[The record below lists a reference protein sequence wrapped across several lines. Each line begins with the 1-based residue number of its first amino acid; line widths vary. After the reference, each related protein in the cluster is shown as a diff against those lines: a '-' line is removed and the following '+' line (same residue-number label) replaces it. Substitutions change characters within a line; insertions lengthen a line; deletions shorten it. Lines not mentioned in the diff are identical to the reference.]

1 MSNTIIYNDGELE
14 LNVSVDDETVWL
26 RQDEIASIFNID
38 RTSATRHINKIFKD
52 NEVDEKSN
60 VQKMHFANSD
70 KPVKLY
76 SLDIILA
83 IGYRV
88 NSVKAIYFRK
98 WATSILKQYIQNGYS
113 INTQKITNERFVSLE
128 NEVTSLQNNMGKI
141 NTLIKDN
148 TLELKQ
154 GIFYNG
160 QIFDAYIFISDII
173 KQSKKSIILIDNYV
187 DDTTLTLFSKN
198 QDINISIYTKTISK
212 QLKLDIQKYNKQYKN
227 LSVKITKNFH
237 DRFMIIDNE
246 KVFHIGS
253 SLKDLGNKTFAFTQ
267 ININISDIILNLKLK
282 L

>member
-14 LNVSVDDETVWL
+14 LKVSVDDETVWL
-26 RQDEIASIFNID
+26 NRNQLSEIFD
-38 RTSATRHINKIFKD
+38 RDVKTIGKHINNVFKEGEALRSSTVA
-52 NEVDEKSN
+52 NFAT
-60 VQKMHFANSD
+60 VQIEGDRSITREIEHYN
-70 KPVKLY
+70 
-76 SLDIILA
+76 LDVIISV
-83 IGYRV
+83 GYRV
-88 NSVKAIYFRK
+88 KSQKGVQFRK
-98 WATSILKQYIQNGYS
+98 WATSILKEYIINGYA
-113 INTQKITNERFVSLE
+113 INKEKLNEQRLHSLE
-128 NEVTSLQNNMGKI
+128 NDISNIKSH
-141 NTLIKDN
+141 IKDN

-160 QIFDAYIFISDII
+160 QIFDSYIFISDII
-173 KQSKKSIILIDNYV
+173 KQSKKSIILIDNYI

-198 QDINISIYTKTISK
+198 QDINISIYTKTIFK

-267 ININISDIILNLKLK
+267 INLNSSDIIDSL
-282 L
+282 